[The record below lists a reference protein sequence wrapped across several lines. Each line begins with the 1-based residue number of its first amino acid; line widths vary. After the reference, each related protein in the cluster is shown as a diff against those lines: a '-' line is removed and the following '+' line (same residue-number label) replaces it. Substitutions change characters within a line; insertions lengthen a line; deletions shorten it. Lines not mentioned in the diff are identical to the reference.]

1 MSGTIIENLSGRKL
15 AILMTFL
22 LLCQVTC
29 FLIGGLV
36 APMPANAHSILG
48 TVCVDKSRPNND
60 TTKWFYNRG
69 AGACSAVR
77 LDTQEDQDYSEN
89 DLVFAFQMPVPREN
103 MDLDFSRWQQ
113 NLIGVLQMDIKYLP
127 QMEIDPRVVIT
138 IDARLAYRN
147 KGDPEDQWKLYTKSV
162 VQRYLDCD
170 IGVKIEEYLYNCS
183 AVPLFELGSL
193 YHDYYLLNV
202 RLPVKPDVNVRLG
215 HIQDIWLTVI
225 NQNGGFTKVWLSLKT
240 VFFPFIVA
248 IMVWFWRRV
257 HMLQRKPVLLEKML
271 LSLGL
276 ALCLLNM
283 PLEYL
288 TLQYDLPFMLLLSD
302 IRQGL
307 FYATL
312 FSFWL
317 VFAGEHMLI
326 QDTTTQ
332 GSLKQYWRHLS
343 AVVIGCT
350 SLFMFDMCE
359 RGVQLRNPFY
369 SIWVTDL
376 GTNLALTFIIL
387 AGISAGMYFLFLCY
401 MIWQVFKN
409 ISIKRAVLPTM
420 CSVRRLH
427 YEGIIYRF
435 KFLMLATLL
444 CAALTVIG
452 FIMGQV
458 AEGQWKWD
466 ENIELEYTSAF
477 FTGVYGMWNI
487 YIFALL
493 VLYAPSHKRWPVTE
507 NTADSQ
513 HLSDEI
519 EFTGLPTESNASE
532 ISSLT
537 SFIRKTNID

>member
-1 MSGTIIENLSGRKL
+1 MTGTIIENLSGRKL
-15 AILMTFL
+15 AILVSFL
-22 LLCQVTC
+22 LFCQVTC

-36 APMPANAHSILG
+36 APMPANTQNILG
-48 TVCVDKSRPNND
+48 TVCRDMSIVKND
-60 TTKWFYNRG
+60 TTKWYYNRG
-69 AGACSAVR
+69 KGSCKTVD
-77 LDTQEDQDYSEN
+77 LGETHHDLSET
-89 DLVFAFQMPVPREN
+89 DIVFAFQMPVPRESKI
-103 MDLDFSRWQQ
+103 LDYSRWQQ
-113 NLIGVLQMDIKYLP
+113 NLIGVLQVDIKYHS
-127 QMEIDPRVVIT
+127 QIEVQPRSTIT

-147 KGDPEDQWKLYTKSV
+147 KGDPEDQWKLYTQSV
-162 VQRYLDCD
+162 EKRHLDCD
-170 IGVKIEEYLYNCS
+170 IDVKSEEYLYNCS
-183 AVPLFELGSL
+183 AIPLFELGSL
-193 YHDYYLLNV
+193 FHDYYLLNV
-202 RLPVKPDVNVRLG
+202 RLPVETPTMNSHIG
-215 HIQDIWLTVI
+215 HIQDMWLTVI

-240 VFFPFIVA
+240 VFFPCI
-248 IMVWFWRRV
+248 IGILVWFWRRI

-271 LSLGL
+271 LALGL

-283 PLEYL
+283 PIEYL
-288 TLQYDLPFMLLLSD
+288 TLHFDLPFMLLLGD

-317 VFAGEHMLI
+317 IFAGEHMLI
-326 QDTTTQ
+326 QDASAQ
-332 GSLKQYWRHLS
+332 SSVKQYWRHLS
-343 AVVIGCT
+343 AVAMGCI
-350 SLFMFDMCE
+350 SLFIFDMCE

-369 SIWVTDL
+369 SIWVTDI

-387 AGISAGMYFLFLCY
+387 AGISTGVYFLFLCY
-401 MIWQVFKN
+401 MIWQVFIN
-409 ISIKRAVLPTM
+409 ISQKRQSLPTM

-452 FIMGQV
+452 FILGQV

-493 VLYAPSHKRWPVTE
+493 VLYAPSHKRWPVVE
-507 NTADSQ
+507 NTSDTQ
-513 HLSDEI
+513 NLSEEM
-519 EFTGLPTESNASE
+519 EFSPLPSERGSSE

-537 SFIRKTNID
+537 SFIRKTTID